1 MIKVD
6 AKNNIFDLNGGVPRL
21 LVELEYIVADIYT
34 KMVVSELIDEEVAE
48 RLLEESK
55 EYGIERAKVAIKEVR
70 EEKYKYHDYG
80 N

>member
-55 EYGIERAKVAIKEVR
+55 EYGM
-70 EEKYKYHDYG
+70 Y

>member
-70 EEKYKYHDYG
+70 GGKI
-80 N
+80 